1 MFFCCCCYFF
11 LLIREREKKTVHYLK
26 LLSERIEEP
35 PSGESAGWRM
45 ARHPL
50 VHEGWRFGLA
60 FLLLFSIGC
69 HRNWPRPQLFE
80 SMQLI
85 GPPGEGGCLI
95 GILLNIDLVDESTLP
110 STWLAKDA
118 QDSWPPENLWEPPVS
133 FPEGISLV
141 LFDFLCGWR
150 WRHLKDPEHVENL
163 AETRPGSATNHAER
177 LPNPIH
183 IDQLLQLSRKVE
195 KIPSDLIG
203 RHLPLPPLPPKKKI
217 KWIIEIRNEFRKE
230 FVPHADECP
239 SPKWR
244 TWNPGRR
251 HGFHFFSHSLK
262 PNEGLPDENWPD
274 GSKRWRC
281 ETFNTIKNS
290 QSWNM
295 ASENPIFGCCWKM
308 RLTGNKTNS
317 K

>member
-1 MFFCCCCYFF
+1 M
-11 LLIREREKKTVHYLK
+11 LK
-26 LLSERIEEP
+26 ILGLPRI
-35 PSGESAGWRM
+35 
-45 ARHPL
+45 
-50 VHEGWRFGLA
+50 
-60 FLLLFSIGC
+60 
-69 HRNWPRPQLFE
+69 FE
-80 SMQLI
+80 SRPCRFRKGFLWF
-85 GPPGEGGCLI
+85 CLI
-95 GILLNIDLVDESTLP
+95 SCVDGDGGISRILNMSRISLRPGRVRQPTTLSGCRTP
-110 STWLAKDA
+110 ST
-118 QDSWPPENLWEPPVS
+118 STNCFNYPERWKKFRLIWFAAICPSP
-133 FPEGISLV
+133 
-141 LFDFLCGWR
+141 LF
-150 WRHLKDPEHVENL
+150 
-163 AETRPGSATNHAER
+163 
-177 LPNPIH
+177 LP
-183 IDQLLQLSRKVE
+183 
-195 KIPSDLIG
+195 
-203 RHLPLPPLPPKKKI
+203 KKI